1 MVHGRLSLVEEQMKQ
16 HVSGNFSR
24 ISDEIGEIRS
34 FTEDLAEQQRR
45 KRAETLFRRAVGRI
59 RHTVSSKVFTAWHT
73 IAIERVRQRNL
84 AKRAVGRFR
93 NIWMGQAFDRW
104 SGAVRIAQKKRHGM
118 RLEEQAEQLHEVLSR
133 LDPNGA

>member
-45 KRAETLFRRAVGRI
+45 KRAENLFRRAVGRI

-73 IAIERVRQRNL
+73 MAIERVRQRNL

-118 RLEEQAEQLHEVLSR
+118 QLEEQAEQLHEVLSR

>member
-73 IAIERVRQRNL
+73 IAIERVRQRKL

-118 RLEEQAEQLHEVLSR
+118 QLEEQAEQLHEVLSR

>member
-73 IAIERVRQRNL
+73 MAIERVRQRNL

-118 RLEEQAEQLHEVLSR
+118 QLEEQAEQLHEVLSR